1 MLVPASVLGYSY
13 LEKPSSLENSTLSR
27 GELLLRA
34 QTLLTW
40 PRIIAKGFEGVAP
53 SRPRGLVF
61 YLDRS

>member
-1 MLVPASVLGYSY
+1 MLVPAGMPTVLGYSY
-13 LEKPSSLENSTLSR
+13 LEKPSSLENSALS
-27 GELLLRA
+27 RA

-40 PRIIAKGFEGVAP
+40 TRILILIAKGFEGVAP